1 MFCTKCG
8 YNAGTAKF
16 CPKCG
21 NPLNPQP
28 VQETS
33 VQSESVVQQPVQET
47 PVQSEPVVQQP
58 VQETPVQPV
67 QSAVPQQ
74 QFGTQP
80 QVNASPQQFGA
91 QPQFGAVPPVNGD
104 VPRYQAADPMQP
116 QPKKK
121 KKKWPVVVAIIA
133 VIAAALAVAAVVFMP
148 KIKELFSPNK
158 HAITAVKK
166 LGTGLEE
173 SVNKALDNMAL
184 SSVSDKNE
192 ITGTLKIDTATI
204 NDDKYSDYIK
214 ADTVTYDIQADSSTG
229 KMAGEIKLQNGSTTA
244 LTLTFYSDGNN
255 VYFKVP
261 ELFSES
267 FTISLAQLE
276 DEMDFGYYGSASDF
290 SKYFSMIDTSNIE
303 MYREPI
309 NAAVKCVVKGI
320 DTFAEE
326 CKYKKGESLTYN
338 SDNGDI
344 KVSEYSMT
352 ITKDAVVKACEKV
365 IDEMYA
371 SKELS
376 SYMTLLT
383 MAGVSQTTIKSSIE
397 SSLTDMPEITLSMYI
412 NKEDEIVRLGMDVA
426 DSNSGAKDFVAVS
439 FLGNDNPFEYVVIE
453 ADVDDM
459 NMKYS
464 VKADNDK
471 LAVTF
476 DMSQDKQY
484 IKAGIECSVSGTT
497 VKIDNMYV
505 NSNLDDGKVDMKLS
519 GETSQKE
526 FSKLKYSASDY
537 SGAYNV
543 ANLTETQST
552 TLALELMKNSKVLSN
567 VFSDKLYKEL
577 FNGMSTSGNA
587 RLGF

>member
-28 VQETS
+28 VQEAPI
-33 VQSESVVQQPVQET
+33 QSESVAAQPVQDT
-47 PVQSEPVVQQP
+47 PVQSEPVQQ
-58 VQETPVQPV
+58 QAVQPQV
-67 QSAVPQQ
+67 NEAAQQSGTQQFGTQQ
-74 QFGTQP
+74 QFGT
-80 QVNASPQQFGA
+80 
-91 QPQFGAVPPVNGD
+91 VPPVNGE
-104 VPRYQAADPMQP
+104 VPRYQEAPSMQL

-121 KKKWPVVVAIIA
+121 KKKWPIVTAIIVVIIA
-133 VIAAALAVAAVVFMP
+133 VLAAAAVVFLP
-148 KIKELFSPNK
+148 KIKDLISPDK
-158 HAITAVKK
+158 HAVTAVKK

-173 SVNKALDNMAL
+173 TVNKALDNMAL

-192 ITGTLKIDTATI
+192 ITGTLKIDTAVI
-204 NDDKYSDYIK
+204 NDEKYSDYVK
-214 ADTVTYDIQADSSTG
+214 ADTVTYDIQMDSSTE
-229 KMAGEIKLQNGSTTA
+229 KMAGEIKLQNGTTTA
-244 LTLTFYSDGNN
+244 LTLTFYSDNN
-255 VYFKVP
+255 NIYFKVP

-276 DEMDFGYYGSASDF
+276 DEMDLGYYGSVSDL
-290 SKYFSMIDTSNIE
+290 SKYFSMIDTSNID
-303 MYREPI
+303 MYKEPI

-320 DTFAEE
+320 NTFAEE
-326 CKYKKGESLTYN
+326 CQYKKGESLIYN
-338 SDNGDI
+338 SDNGDL

-352 ITKDAVVKACEKV
+352 ITKDAVVKSCEKV

-397 SSLTDMPEITLSMYI
+397 SSLADMPEIKLSMFI
-412 NKEDEIVRLGMDVA
+412 NKDDEIVKLAMDVSDY
-426 DSNSGAKDFVAVS
+426 DSDEVDFVAVS

-453 ADVDDM
+453 AEVEDM

-464 VKADNDK
+464 VKEDNDK

-476 DMSQDKQY
+476 DMSQNKQY
-484 IKAGIECSVSGTT
+484 VKAGIECSVSGTT

-505 NSNLDDGKVDMKLS
+505 NSNVEDGKIDMKLS
-519 GETSQKE
+519 GEASQKE

-537 SGAYNV
+537 SGAYNI

-577 FNGMSTSGNA
+577 FYGMSTSGNA